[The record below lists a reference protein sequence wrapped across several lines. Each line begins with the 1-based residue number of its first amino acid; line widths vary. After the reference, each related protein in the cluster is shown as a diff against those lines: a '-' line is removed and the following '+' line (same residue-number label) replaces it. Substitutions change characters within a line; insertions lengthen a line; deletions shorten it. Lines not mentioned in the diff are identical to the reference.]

1 MSLEIQQHITA
12 LHERLERLDSN
23 SLDPHTQESLLE
35 LLNDLTRLLGSPPL
49 DDADH
54 PLTERLE
61 QIAVRFEAQHPSVG
75 TAVRQLIDA
84 LGQAGI

>member
-23 SLDPHTQESLLE
+23 SLDPRTQESLLE
-35 LLNDLTRLLGSPPL
+35 LLNDLTRLLGSPPM
-49 DDADH
+49 DDEDR

-61 QIAVRFEAQHPSVG
+61 QIAVRFEAQHPAVG

-84 LGQAGI
+84 LAQAGI